1 MSSSVILW
9 KMTTVPGSRN
19 VTETLVR
26 CTLQR
31 DFSSSTMYTS
41 HYFSVVCNNIE
52 WLTCQP
58 TCPHPQLPDNVF
70 NTQKIRIVLKHELDH
85 ASPSLNLSMA
95 SHCIARPFE
104 LAPQHLISFAIT
116 VPLAHSRLQQ
126 HSPPT
131 NSSTPPSYLRPQDLS
146 TCCSLVSNALP
157 QTFLLL
163 TLSHPSDLN
172 FFDIPKV
179 PFLVS

>member
-26 CTLQR
+26 CNLQR

-95 SHCIARPFE
+95 SHCIARPFVT
-104 LAPQHLISFAIT
+104 S
-116 VPLAHSRLQQ
+116 
-126 HSPPT
+126 
-131 NSSTPPSYLRPQDLS
+131 SSTPNFICHHCSTGSLS
-146 TCCSLVSNALP
+146 TLATLTSNQFLNTTKLPTASGSFYLLFFSLKCSSSDVSLVDP
-157 QTFLLL
+157 F
-163 TLSHPSDLN
+163 PS
-172 FFDIPKV
+172 FR
-179 PFLVS
+179 S